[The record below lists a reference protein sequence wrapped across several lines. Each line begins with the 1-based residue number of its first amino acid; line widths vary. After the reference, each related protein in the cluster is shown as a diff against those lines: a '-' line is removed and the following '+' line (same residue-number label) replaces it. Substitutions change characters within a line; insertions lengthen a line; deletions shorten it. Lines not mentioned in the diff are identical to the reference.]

1 MGPEIQM
8 TMVERRYIT
17 RGICD
22 STRNWLLLVDMSC
35 AMLDRKVVEER
46 IQREYGNER
55 LEKDGMDTRREYTIV
70 VRRII
75 RMIRSHINP
84 PEPKGVHPLVNKS
97 K

>member
-35 AMLDRKVVEER
+35 AVLDRKVVEDR

-55 LEKDGMDTRREYTIV
+55 MEKDGMDISIKYTIV
-70 VRRII
+70 VKRII
-75 RMIRSHINP
+75 QKIRSHINP
-84 PEPKGVHPLVNKS
+84 PEPKGVHPLVNTS